1 MSQESPSVPSRD
13 IEFLVAGEGHDAE
26 LRRLL
31 REIPM
36 RGAISLAFEREPY
49 FHLASSV
56 EGERSNT
63 VLARERT
70 GGRGIGLGS
79 LATRQAW
86 INGRERSLGYLS
98 QLRISDPY
106 RGRRHLLAR
115 AYDFMR
121 QQLREGSGAEY
132 HISTIVEDNLAA
144 RRYLAAG
151 LPGLPRYVERDTL
164 CTLAIPLHCW
174 QSSPRLPGVTFRSAE
189 TSDLPEISALLQ
201 SSYQPLQF
209 APVWTA
215 EDLADPE
222 RTRGLAPEDFV
233 VGERGTRL
241 VACGAIWDQSPFKQT
256 VVKGYEGHLA
266 RWRGVLNAV
275 GPFTSLPHLPAPG
288 GVLSHATLSHMAVD
302 EWAPELAL
310 GLVSAANQVA
320 RKRGIR
326 TLSLGLCSSNP
337 TLLPVKKNFRHL
349 EYRSLVYS
357 LYWPDDTPTEEEI
370 NGTCHLEIA
379 TL

>member
-1 MSQESPSVPSRD
+1 
-13 IEFLVAGEGHDAE
+13 
-26 LRRLL
+26 
-31 REIPM
+31 M